1 MFSVL
6 ARGLLAALCVAM
18 VAEAKA
24 AVVGPLELH
33 PLAVDERS
41 YPWSAIGK
49 LFNEAGGECSGV
61 VIARDKILTAAHC
74 LFSKRTG
81 RYTAARSMHFLMGYR
96 AGHYSVE
103 ARIAGY
109 EIGAGFDPLRYQ
121 QTTDADWAILTLAEN
136 LPVEIKPL
144 RLSSKPETP
153 GTKAVLA
160 GYPQD
165 RAYAMTADR
174 ACELRGSIDAGKLLL
189 HTCRGVKGT
198 SGAPILVGG
207 ADGMVRVAGIQ
218 IATLTGDGTTRMLAV
233 PAQTI
238 WRTMKE
244 SISEPPILLASIT
257 CGTDVRGPPGVS
269 LSDIQVRLDP
279 DRLDLSATFAD
290 VLETPAAEIAVQ
302 FAMIPVAVAAQ

>member
-18 VAEAKA
+18 AAEAKS

-33 PLAVDERS
+33 RLAVDERS

-81 RYTAARSMHFLMGYR
+81 RYTAAGSMHFLIGYR
-96 AGHYSVE
+96 AGQYSVE

-109 EIGAGFDPLRYQ
+109 EIGAGFDPMRYQ

-136 LPVEIKPL
+136 LPAEIKPL
-144 RLSSKPETP
+144 RLSSKPETH
-153 GTKAVLA
+153 GTRAVLA

-165 RAYAMTADR
+165 RAYAMTVDR
-174 ACELRGSIDAGKLLL
+174 ACELRDSIDAGKLLL
-189 HTCRGVKGT
+189 HTCRGVKGY

-207 ADGMVRVAGIQ
+207 GDGTVRVAGIQ

-244 SISEPPILLASIT
+244 TISEPPNLIAMT
-257 CGTDVRGPPGVS
+257 ACGVDVRDPSDIS
-269 LSDIQVRLDP
+269 LSDIQVRLAP
-279 DRLDLSATFAD
+279 DRFDLSAAFAD
-290 VLETPAAEIAVQ
+290 VLETPGGD
-302 FAMIPVAVAAQ
+302 VAVRLASALAGLAAQ